1 MSSMLKTGDI
11 MQGASCLGRG
21 ARLIRHPEVRRY
33 VIMPLLINVI
43 LFGGLIWLGYTQF
56 SPLVEA
62 LMSYVPGFLDFL
74 RWIIWLFITMLTAII
89 VFFTFTPIANIV
101 AAPFNALLSE
111 KIETLLTGK
120 AISSDISF
128 LLMVKNS
135 LLSQLGKL
143 FYIALWSMAL
153 LLISLIPVVNF
164 AAPFLWVV
172 FGSWLLSLEY
182 LDYPMANHDLS
193 FAQQKQLL
201 SGRKGLALG
210 YGGSVMILTSIPLI
224 NFIVMPVAVAG
235 ATLLYV
241 EQLEKTALNREIGD
255 RPRFY

>member
-1 MSSMLKTGDI
+1 MVKTGDI
-11 MQGASCLGRG
+11 MLGATCLGRG
-21 ARLIRHPEVRRY
+21 ARLIRHPDVRLY
-33 VIMPLLINVI
+33 VVIPLLINVI

-56 SPLVEA
+56 SPLVEW

-74 RWIIWLFITMLTAII
+74 RWIIWLFITVLTAII

-111 KIETLLTGK
+111 KIEIMLTGK
-120 AISSDISF
+120 AISSPVSF
-128 LLMVKNS
+128 FVMFKNS

-143 FYIALWSMAL
+143 VYIALWSLGL
-153 LLISLIPVVNF
+153 LLISLIPVVNLV
-164 AAPFLWVV
+164 APFLWVL

-182 LDYPMANHDLS
+182 LDYPMGNHDLTFS
-193 FAQQKQLL
+193 KQKQLL
-201 SGRKGLALG
+201 ASRKGLALG
-210 YGGSVMILTSIPLI
+210 FGGSVMVLTSIPLI

-241 EQLEKTALNREIGD
+241 EQLESSRLD
-255 RPRFY
+255 S

>member
-1 MSSMLKTGDI
+1 MVKTGDI
-11 MQGASCLGRG
+11 MLGAACLGRG
-21 ARLIRHPEVRRY
+21 ARLIRHPDVRLY
-33 VIMPLLINVI
+33 VVIPLLINVV

-56 SPLVEA
+56 SPLVES

-111 KIETLLTGK
+111 KIEIMLTGK
-120 AISSDISF
+120 AISSHISF
-128 LLMVKNS
+128 FVMFKNS

-143 FYIALWSMAL
+143 VYIALWSLGL

-164 AAPFLWVV
+164 VAPFLWVL

-182 LDYPMANHDLS
+182 LDYPMGNHDLTFS
-193 FAQQKQLL
+193 KQKQLL
-201 SGRKGLALG
+201 AGRKGLALG
-210 YGGSVMILTSIPLI
+210 FGGSVMVLTSIPLI

-241 EQLEKTALNREIGD
+241 EQLESNYLD
-255 RPRFY
+255 S

>member
-1 MSSMLKTGDI
+1 MLKTGDI
-11 MQGASCLGRG
+11 MQGATCLGRG
-21 ARLIRHPEVRRY
+21 LRIIRHPDVRLY
-33 VIMPLLINVI
+33 AVMPLLINII

-56 SPLVEA
+56 SPLVEL
-62 LMSYVPGFLDFL
+62 LMSYIPEFLDFL

-111 KIETLLTGK
+111 KIEIMLTGK
-120 AISSDISF
+120 AVSSNISF
-128 LLMVKNS
+128 LAMIKNS

-143 FYIALWSMAL
+143 VYIALWSLGL
-153 LLISLIPVVNF
+153 LLISLIPLVNF
-164 AAPFLWVV
+164 AAPFLWVL

-182 LDYPMANHDLS
+182 LDYPMGNHDLS
-193 FAQQKQLL
+193 FSKQKQLL

-210 YGGSVMILTSIPLI
+210 FGGSVMVLTSIPLI

-241 EQLEKTALNREIGD
+241 EQMESSGLES
-255 RPRFY
+255 

>member
-1 MSSMLKTGDI
+1 MLKTGDI

-21 ARLIRHPEVRRY
+21 ARLIRHPDVRPY

-43 LFGGLIWLGYTQF
+43 LFGALIWFGYTQF
-56 SPLVEA
+56 SPLVEL
-62 LMSYVPGFLDFL
+62 LMSYIPGFLDFL
-74 RWIIWLFITMLTAII
+74 RWIVWLFITMLTAII

-111 KIETLLTGK
+111 KIEILLTGK
-120 AISSDISF
+120 AVSSDISF
-128 LLMVKNS
+128 LTMVKNS

-143 FYIALWSMAL
+143 LYIALWSLAL
-153 LLISLIPVVNF
+153 VLVSLIPLVNF
-164 AAPFLWVV
+164 AAPFLWVL

-182 LDYPMANHDLS
+182 LDYPMGNHDLS
-193 FAQQKQLL
+193 FSRQKQLL
-201 SGRKGLALG
+201 SGRRGLALG
-210 YGGSVMILTSIPLI
+210 FGGSVMVLTSIPLI

-241 EQLEKTALNREIGD
+241 EQLEGTTL
-255 RPRFY
+255 

>member
-1 MSSMLKTGDI
+1 MLKTGDI

-21 ARLIRHPEVRRY
+21 VRLIRHPDVRLY

-43 LFGGLIWLGYTQF
+43 LFGALIWFGYTQF
-56 SPLVEA
+56 SPLVEL
-62 LMSYVPGFLDFL
+62 LMSYIPGFLDFL
-74 RWIIWLFITMLTAII
+74 RWIVWLFITMLTTII

-111 KIETLLTGK
+111 KIEKLLTGK
-120 AISSDISF
+120 AVSSDISF
-128 LLMVKNS
+128 LTMVKNS

-143 FYIALWSMAL
+143 FYIALWSLAL
-153 LLISLIPVVNF
+153 LLVSLIPLVNF
-164 AAPFLWVV
+164 AAPFLWVL

-182 LDYPMANHDLS
+182 LDYPMGNHDLS
-193 FAQQKQLL
+193 FSRQKQLL
-201 SGRKGLALG
+201 SGRRGLALG
-210 YGGSVMILTSIPLI
+210 FGGSVMVLTSIPLI

-241 EQLEKTALNREIGD
+241 EQLEVTAL
-255 RPRFY
+255 

>member
-1 MSSMLKTGDI
+1 MLKTGDI

-21 ARLIRHPEVRRY
+21 ARLIRHPDVRLY

-43 LFGGLIWLGYTQF
+43 LFGALIWFGYTQF
-56 SPLVEA
+56 SPLVEL
-62 LMSYVPGFLDFL
+62 LMSYIPGFLDFL
-74 RWIIWLFITMLTAII
+74 RWIVWLFITMLTTII

-111 KIETLLTGK
+111 KIEALLTGK
-120 AISSDISF
+120 AVSSDISF
-128 LLMVKNS
+128 LTMVKNS

-143 FYIALWSMAL
+143 LYIALWSLAL
-153 LLISLIPVVNF
+153 LLVSLIPLVNF
-164 AAPFLWVV
+164 AAPFLWVL

-182 LDYPMANHDLS
+182 LDYPMGNHDLS
-193 FAQQKQLL
+193 FSRQKQLL
-201 SGRKGLALG
+201 SGRRGLALG
-210 YGGSVMILTSIPLI
+210 FGGSVMVLTSIPLI

-241 EQLEKTALNREIGD
+241 EQLEGTTL
-255 RPRFY
+255 

>member
-1 MSSMLKTGDI
+1 MLKTGDI

-21 ARLIRHPEVRRY
+21 VRLIRHPDVRLY

-43 LFGGLIWLGYTQF
+43 LFGALIWFGYTQF
-56 SPLVEA
+56 SPLVEL
-62 LMSYVPGFLDFL
+62 LMSYIPGFLDFL
-74 RWIIWLFITMLTAII
+74 RWIVWLFITMLTTII

-111 KIETLLTGK
+111 KIEALLTGK
-120 AISSDISF
+120 AVSSDISF
-128 LLMVKNS
+128 LTMVKSS

-143 FYIALWSMAL
+143 FYIALWSLAL
-153 LLISLIPVVNF
+153 LLVSLIPVINF
-164 AAPFLWVV
+164 AAPFLWVL

-182 LDYPMANHDLS
+182 LDYPMGNHDLS
-193 FAQQKQLL
+193 FSRQKQLL
-201 SGRKGLALG
+201 SGRRGLALG
-210 YGGSVMILTSIPLI
+210 FGGSVMVLTSIPLI

-241 EQLEKTALNREIGD
+241 EQLEVTAL
-255 RPRFY
+255 

>member
-1 MSSMLKTGDI
+1 MKTSDI
-11 MQGASCLGRG
+11 MQGAACLGRG
-21 ARLIRHPEVRRY
+21 VKLIRHPQVRLY

-43 LFGGLIWLGYTQF
+43 LFGGLIWFGYQQF
-56 SPLVEA
+56 SPLVEW
-62 LMSYVPGFLDFL
+62 LISFVPGFLDFL

-111 KIETLLTGK
+111 KIEIMLTGK
-120 AISSDISF
+120 AISSEISF
-128 LLMVKNS
+128 LTMVKNS

-143 FYIALWSMAL
+143 LYIALWSLAL
-153 LLISLIPVVNF
+153 LLFSLIPLVNF
-164 AAPFLWVV
+164 AAPFLWVL

-182 LDYPMANHDLS
+182 LDYPMGNHDLS
-193 FAQQKQLL
+193 FSRQKQLL
-201 SGRKGLALG
+201 SSRKGLALG
-210 YGGSVMILTSIPLI
+210 YGGSVMVLTSIPLI

-241 EQLEKTALNREIGD
+241 EQLESNKLES
-255 RPRFY
+255 

>member
-1 MSSMLKTGDI
+1 MLNTGDI

-21 ARLIRHPEVRRY
+21 VKLIRHPDVRLY

-43 LFGGLIWLGYTQF
+43 LFGALIWFGYTQF
-56 SPLVEA
+56 SPLVEL
-62 LMSYVPGFLDFL
+62 LMSYIPGFLDFL
-74 RWIIWLFITMLTAII
+74 RWIVWLFITMLTAII
-89 VFFTFTPIANIV
+89 VFFAFTPIANIV

-120 AISSDISF
+120 AVSSDISF
-128 LLMVKNS
+128 LTMVKNS

-143 FYIALWSMAL
+143 LYIAPWSLAL
-153 LLISLIPVVNF
+153 LLVSLIPMVNF
-164 AAPFLWVV
+164 AAPFLWLL

-182 LDYPMANHDLS
+182 LDYPMGNHDLS
-193 FAQQKQLL
+193 FSRQKQLL
-201 SGRKGLALG
+201 SSRKGLALG
-210 YGGSVMILTSIPLI
+210 YGGSVMVLTSIPLI

-241 EQLEKTALNREIGD
+241 EQLENAAL
-255 RPRFY
+255 

>member
-1 MSSMLKTGDI
+1 MLKTGDI

-21 ARLIRHPEVRRY
+21 ARLIRHPDVRPY

-43 LFGGLIWLGYTQF
+43 LFGALIWFGYTQF
-56 SPLVEA
+56 SPLVEL
-62 LMSYVPGFLDFL
+62 LMSYIPGFLDFL
-74 RWIIWLFITMLTAII
+74 RWIVWLFITMLTTII

-111 KIETLLTGK
+111 KIEALLTGK
-120 AISSDISF
+120 AVSSDISF
-128 LLMVKNS
+128 LTMVKNS

-143 FYIALWSMAL
+143 LYIALWSLAL
-153 LLISLIPVVNF
+153 VLVSLIPLVNF
-164 AAPFLWVV
+164 AAPFLWVL

-182 LDYPMANHDLS
+182 LDYPMGNHDLS
-193 FAQQKQLL
+193 FSRQKQLL
-201 SGRKGLALG
+201 SGRRGLALG
-210 YGGSVMILTSIPLI
+210 FGGSVMVLTSIPLI

-241 EQLEKTALNREIGD
+241 EQLEETTL
-255 RPRFY
+255 

>member
-1 MSSMLKTGDI
+1 MLKTGDI

-21 ARLIRHPEVRRY
+21 VRLIRHPDVRLY

-43 LFGGLIWLGYTQF
+43 LFGALIWFGYTQF
-56 SPLVEA
+56 SPLVEL
-62 LMSYVPGFLDFL
+62 LMSYIPGFLDFL
-74 RWIIWLFITMLTAII
+74 RWIVWLFITMLTTII

-111 KIETLLTGK
+111 KIEKLLTGK
-120 AISSDISF
+120 AVSSDISF
-128 LLMVKNS
+128 LTMVKNS

-143 FYIALWSMAL
+143 FYIALWSLAL
-153 LLISLIPVVNF
+153 LLVSLIPLVNF
-164 AAPFLWVV
+164 AAPFLWVL

-182 LDYPMANHDLS
+182 LDYPMGNHDLS
-193 FAQQKQLL
+193 FSRQKQLL
-201 SGRKGLALG
+201 SGRRGLALG
-210 YGGSVMILTSIPLI
+210 FGGSVMVLTSIPLI

-241 EQLEKTALNREIGD
+241 EQLEETAL
-255 RPRFY
+255 